1 MLPLLMGSS
10 QVVHTKHSGCHVLP
24 HAFSS
29 MPEIAK
35 PQPPHWL
42 KEEEAR
48 KRRGRGEEEARKR
61 RGRGG
66 GEEEDEEMEC
76 RMIEQQ
82 CQRDGIAERIH

>member
-1 MLPLLMGSS
+1 
-10 QVVHTKHSGCHVLP
+10 
-24 HAFSS
+24 

-42 KEEEAR
+42 K
-48 KRRGRGEEEARKR
+48 EEEARKR